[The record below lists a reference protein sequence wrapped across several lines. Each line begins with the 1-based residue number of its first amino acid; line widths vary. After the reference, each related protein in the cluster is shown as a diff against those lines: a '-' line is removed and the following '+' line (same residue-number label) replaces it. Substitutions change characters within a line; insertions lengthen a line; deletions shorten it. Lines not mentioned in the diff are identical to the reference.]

1 MILPFPHIFDE
12 FLHIFFPSG
21 CPACGRLAV
30 PFCEECLDGAAASP
44 LPPFCA
50 ECGGPYGKPCCV
62 DSVPCFA
69 AAVHDGAARDFI
81 LALKY
86 RNVRALGFAM
96 GERIAAAFARPE
108 ADCVVPL
115 PLHVGSRRAYNQTEL
130 IAHGL
135 ASRWGLPVEARAVSW
150 AVRREPQTRRS
161 SAERAGISPDAF
173 AVSDSLRGRRVVL
186 VDDVYTTGA
195 TVRAALAALRRG
207 EARPAAVA
215 LWTRRLVGGEAPS
228 AWPEDAESL
237 L

>member
-12 FLHIFFPSG
+12 FLHIFFPSS

-30 PFCEECLDGAAASP
+30 QFCEECLDAAASEP

-50 ECGGPYGKPCCV
+50 VCGGPYGKPCCA

-86 RNVRALGFAM
+86 RNARALGFAM

-130 IAHGL
+130 IARGL

-150 AVRREPQTRRS
+150 TVRREPQTRRNS
-161 SAERAGISPDAF
+161 VERAGISPDAF
-173 AVSDSLRGRRVVL
+173 AVSDLLRGRRVVL

-195 TVRAALAALRRG
+195 TVRAALAALRRAG
-207 EARPAAVA
+207 ARPAAVA
-215 LWTRRLVGGEAPS
+215 LWTRRLGGGEPAA
-228 AWPEDAESL
+228 AWPEGAEL
-237 L
+237 LL

>member
-1 MILPFPHIFDE
+1 MILSLPHIFDE

-30 PFCEECLDGAAASP
+30 AFCEKCLDEAAASP

-50 ECGGPYGKPCCV
+50 WCGGPYGRPCCH
-62 DSVPCFA
+62 DSVPCRA
-69 AAVHDGAARDFI
+69 AALHDGAARDFI

-86 RNVRALGFAM
+86 RNMRALGFAM
-96 GERIAAAFARPE
+96 GERMAAAFARPE

-115 PLHVGSRRAYNQTEL
+115 PLHVGSRRVYNQTEL
-130 IAHGL
+130 IARGL
-135 ASRWGLPVEARAVSW
+135 ASRWRLPVEARAVSW
-150 AVRREPQTRRS
+150 AVRREPQTSRNA
-161 SAERAGISPDAF
+161 AERAGVSPDAL

-195 TVRAALAALRRG
+195 TVRAALSALRRAG
-207 EARPAAVA
+207 ARPASVM
-215 LWTRRLVGGEAPS
+215 LWTRRLASGEPAS
-228 AWPEDAESL
+228 AWPEDEESL

>member
-1 MILPFPHIFDE
+1 M
-12 FLHIFFPSG
+12 
-21 CPACGRLAV
+21 
-30 PFCEECLDGAAASP
+30 PFCEECLDEAAASP

-50 ECGGPYGKPCCV
+50 ECGGPYGKPCCA

-96 GERIAAAFARPE
+96 GERMAAAFARPE

-130 IAHGL
+130 IARGL

-161 SAERAGISPDAF
+161 RRSARGFPPTPSPSWILCAGGASCWSTTFTRRARRCARL
-173 AVSDSLRGRRVVL
+173 SLR
-186 VDDVYTTGA
+186 
-195 TVRAALAALRRG
+195 
-207 EARPAAVA
+207 
-215 LWTRRLVGGEAPS
+215 
-228 AWPEDAESL
+228 
-237 L
+237 

>member
-1 MILPFPHIFDE
+1 M
-12 FLHIFFPSG
+12 
-21 CPACGRLAV
+21 
-30 PFCEECLDGAAASP
+30 PFCEECLDEAAASP

-50 ECGGPYGKPCCV
+50 ECGGPYGKLCCA

-96 GERIAAAFARPE
+96 GERMAAAFARPEADCVVPE

-130 IAHGL
+130 IARGL

-195 TVRAALAALRRG
+195 TVRAALAALRRAG
-207 EARPAAVA
+207 ARPAAVA

-228 AWPEDAESL
+228 SWPEDAESL